1 MRTSMMLL
9 YVLWC
14 NCLMLN
20 EALKIFEGSLSTTDY
35 KLFYH
40 RSADFGPP
48 TPEYNVT
55 GKLRLMHNA
64 TACSIDEFR
73 RQPDGSSSSMYE
85 QVYANDVVLIL
96 RGGCTFSTK
105 VYHAQQ
111 LGAVGVVVG
120 NYLQNGTNGEEW
132 VVMSRDDDD
141 SHIVAIP
148 SVFVPHSTYQWL
160 YSLVRSYSGSGD
172 ESEVYAMLD
181 ADGEYVAPTNTFWIA
196 IFGVVIIII
205 PTLWCL
211 IVCLALVRK
220 RLVHYVQNSRR
231 RRHLTTIPVIL
242 YGKKK
247 MKSVAVDLAETP
259 DESSTKKSSVMGGG
273 GDNASED
280 MNISS
285 VYAKLDTDPAPK
297 EHCSERKDSTVG
309 VAVAS
314 ALQNEETTVMS
325 SRSSG
330 KKRSSMSEFLMNSF
344 RAKKAYYAPMND
356 SCAVC
361 LDDYCYGEQLR
372 LLPCNHA
379 FHTRCIDP
387 WLSQQS
393 ELCPMCKQ
401 SIFMSANNSA
411 NNSDNSNDDEDDE
424 RFRCLTKL
432 CCITRRNA
440 QSVAHRHAGDAD
452 DIVRDVQAAKLCCIT
467 RRNAQSVA
475 HRHAGDADDI
485 VRDVQAG
492 NGNDREHE
500 QAPHSN
506 EDSNIERSRSRRRRR
521 RRPPQVHMNGADDDG
536 NMAMIPEANIES
548 DGDNDNGN
556 GVMVLGRSGELVPIE
571 SDSNHSDCADDI

>member
-73 RQPDGSSSSMYE
+73 RQPDSSSSSMYE
-85 QVYANDVVLIL
+85 QVYANDIVLIL

-259 DESSTKKSSVMGGG
+259 NKSSTKKSSIMGGG

-411 NNSDNSNDDEDDE
+411 NNSDNNNNNNNDDDGDE
-424 RFRCLTKL
+424 RFRCL
-432 CCITRRNA
+432 
-440 QSVAHRHAGDAD
+440 
-452 DIVRDVQAAKLCCIT
+452 AKLCCIT

-548 DGDNDNGN
+548 EDDNG
-556 GVMVLGRSGELVPIE
+556 VIVLGRSGELVPIE
-571 SDSNHSDCADDI
+571 SDSNHSNSDHADDI